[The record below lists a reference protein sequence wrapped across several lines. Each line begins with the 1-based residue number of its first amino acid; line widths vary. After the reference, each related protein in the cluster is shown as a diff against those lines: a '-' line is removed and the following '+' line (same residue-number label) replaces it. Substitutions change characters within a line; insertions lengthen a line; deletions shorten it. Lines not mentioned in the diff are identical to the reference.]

1 MSDAPTPA
9 DRRSEG
15 ISVLAELTAINGEVD
30 GGAREL
36 ESLVK
41 LDDMP
46 NAALLSAA
54 RLRFSR
60 ALRRHLRHVDGVVMP
75 YLRATFDA
83 KTDQIVG
90 DYRRVLNG
98 YHEAAAHH
106 VALWP
111 SNNVAADWGGYRR
124 SVADMLARL
133 RKRVEIEQRDILPLL
148 ASAVHDA
155 DPIRR
160 PLSQSD

>member
-1 MSDAPTPA
+1 MSDDPTPA
-9 DRRSEG
+9 NRGARG
-15 ISVLAELTAINGEVD
+15 IAVLAELTAINSEVD

-41 LDDMP
+41 LHDIP
-46 NAALLSAA
+46 SAALLSAA

-60 ALRRHLRHVDGVVMP
+60 ALRRHLQHVDGVVMP
-75 YLRATFDA
+75 YLRATLDA
-83 KTDQIVG
+83 KTDQVVG

-111 SNNVAADWGGYRR
+111 SNNVADDWGGYRR

-148 ASAVHDA
+148 TNGS
-155 DPIRR
+155 PRR
-160 PLSQSD
+160 

>member
-1 MSDAPTPA
+1 MTDDATPL
-9 DRRSEG
+9 DRRAEG
-15 ISVLAELTAINGEVD
+15 VSVLAELTAINGEVD

-36 ESLVK
+36 ESLVN

-46 NAALLSAA
+46 SAALLSAA

-60 ALRRHLRHVDGVVMP
+60 ALRRHLQHVNGAVIP
-75 YLRATFDA
+75 YLRAILDA
-83 KTDQIVG
+83 KTDQVVG

-111 SNNVAADWGGYRR
+111 STNVAADWGGYRR

-133 RKRVEIEQRDILPLL
+133 RKRVEVEQRDILPLL
-148 ASAVHDA
+148 ASRGA
-155 DPIRR
+155 RC
-160 PLSQSD
+160 